1 MSPHLLEVDDLA
13 VHYRARRS
21 VVRAV
26 DAVSFTVGEGE
37 TVAIVGE
44 SGSGKSTTAYA
55 LLGLLPRSAAPARGR
70 IVFAGRDLVG
80 LPERRWRELRGREIA
95 LIPQDP
101 GTSLN
106 PVQRI
111 GAQVAEA
118 LLLSGEAGEGAGRDA
133 VRARTLELLADA
145 GLPEPELRA
154 RQYPSQLSGGMRQR
168 ALIAIAIAARPRL
181 IVADEPTS
189 ALDVTVQRRILDHIG
204 GLIRASGTSML
215 LITHDLGVA
224 AERADRILVMRSGS
238 IVEQGAPEEVLANP
252 RDPYTRTLIEAAPS
266 LSGAPRPRRAGPAV
280 IPGGAPGDPFAE
292 TSPDLAARTGQDRAD
307 PAPGGPDEPVVRV
320 EGLVK
325 EFRLPRSSG
334 APGTVRA
341 VDGVSFAIPR
351 GRTYGLVG
359 ESGSGKSTT
368 ARLILR
374 LAEPTE
380 GRVLLGGEDVTR
392 TRGAAQRLLRRRM
405 QIVHQNPFASL
416 DPRRTIEQTVTD
428 PLASFGLGSRAQRR
442 RRAAELVDLVALPA
456 SVLRRRP
463 AELSGGQ
470 RQRVAIARALVLN
483 PELVV
488 CDEPV
493 SALDVSVQAQILD
506 LLAALQAELGV
517 SYLFI
522 SHDLA
527 VVRHIADEVGV
538 LHRGRLVESG
548 PTEEIFAR
556 ARHAYT
562 RELLDAIPGRR

>member
-1 MSPHLLEVDDLA
+1 MSPHLLEVEDLA
-13 VHYRARRS
+13 VHYRVRRS

-26 DAVSFTVGEGE
+26 ESASFTVAEGE

-55 LLGLLPRSAAPARGR
+55 LLGLLPRSAGVTRGR
-70 IVFAGRDLVG
+70 IGFGGRDLAG

-118 LLLSGEAGEGAGRDA
+118 LRLSGEADRRAA
-133 VRARTLELLADA
+133 RARTLELLADA
-145 GLPEPELRA
+145 GLPDPGVQA

-168 ALIAIAIAARPRL
+168 VLIAIAIAARPRL

-189 ALDVTVQRRILDHIG
+189 ALDVTVQRRILDHVG
-204 GLIRASGTSML
+204 GLVRDSGTGLL

-224 AERADRILVMRSGS
+224 AERADRVLVMRAGT
-238 IVEQGAPEEVLANP
+238 IVEQGTPDEVLSDP
-252 RDPYTRTLIEAAPS
+252 RDPYTRALIDAAPS
-266 LSGAPRPRRAGPAV
+266 LAQAPRRRRLELTA
-280 IPGGAPGDPFAE
+280 IPGGAPGDPFAP
-292 TSPDLAARTGQDRAD
+292 TPGPAAKAEANGQAN
-307 PAPGGPDEPVVRV
+307 GEPVVRV
-320 EGLVK
+320 EGLTK

-334 APGTVRA
+334 RPGTLRA
-341 VDGVSFAIPR
+341 VDGVGFAIPR

-374 LAEPTE
+374 LADPTG
-380 GRVLLGGEDVTR
+380 GRVYLGGEDITG
-392 TRGAAQRLLRRRM
+392 TRGSAQRLLRRRM

-416 DPRRTIEQTVTD
+416 DPRRSVEQLVTD

-456 SVLRRRP
+456 SVLARRP

-548 PTEEIFAR
+548 PTERIFAG

>member
-1 MSPHLLEVDDLA
+1 MSPRLLEVEDLA
-13 VHYRARRS
+13 VRYRTRRS
-21 VVRAV
+21 AVRAV
-26 DAVSFTVGEGE
+26 ESASFAVGEGE

-55 LLGLLPRSAAPARGR
+55 LLGLLPRSARVVRGS
-70 IVFAGRDLVG
+70 IGFDGRDLAG

-118 LLLSGEAGEGAGRDA
+118 LRLSGGADRRTA
-133 VRARTLELLADA
+133 RARTLELLADA
-145 GLPEPELRA
+145 GLPDPAVQA

-204 GLIRASGTSML
+204 ALVRESGTGML

-224 AERADRILVMRSGS
+224 AERADRVLVMRSGA
-238 IVEQGAPEEVLANP
+238 IVEQGTPGEVLSDP
-252 RDPYTRTLIEAAPS
+252 RDPYTRSLIDAAPG
-266 LSGAPRPRRAGPAV
+266 LARTPRPHRVRLTA

-292 TSPDLAARTGQDRAD
+292 PRPARPPETGD
-307 PAPGGPDEPVVRV
+307 GPDVPVLRV
-320 EGLVK
+320 EDLVK
-325 EFRLPRSSG
+325 EFRPPRVG
-334 APGTVRA
+334 GRATAIRA
-341 VDGVSFAIPR
+341 VDGVSFTIPR

-374 LAEPTE
+374 LADPTG
-380 GRVLLGGEDVTR
+380 GRVFLGEEDITG
-392 TRGAAQRLLRRRM
+392 TRGSAQRLLRRRM
-405 QIVHQNPFASL
+405 QIVQQNPFASL
-416 DPRRTIEQTVTD
+416 DPRRSVEQIVTD
-428 PLASFGLGSRAQRR
+428 PLASFGLGSRARR
-442 RRAAELVDLVALPA
+442 RGRARELVDLVALPA
-456 SVLRRRP
+456 SVLGRRP

-548 PTEEIFAR
+548 PTEEIFAA
-556 ARHAYT
+556 ARHGHT

>member
-1 MSPHLLEVDDLA
+1 MTNPRLLLEVEDLA
-13 VHYRARRS
+13 VRYRARRS

-26 DAVSFTVGEGE
+26 ESASFTVGEGE

-55 LLGLLPRSAAPARGR
+55 LLGLLPRSARVTGGR
-70 IVFAGRDLVG
+70 VDFGGRDLTA
-80 LPERRWRELRGREIA
+80 LNERGWRALRGREIA

-106 PVQRI
+106 PVQRV

-118 LLLSGEAGEGAGRDA
+118 LRLSGGADRRA
-133 VRARTLELLADA
+133 ARTRALDLLADA
-145 GLPEPELRA
+145 GLPDPEVQA
-154 RQYPSQLSGGMRQR
+154 RQYPSELSGGMRQR
-168 ALIAIAIAARPRL
+168 VLIAIAIAARPRL

-189 ALDVTVQRRILDHIG
+189 ALDVTVQRRVLDHIG
-204 GLIRASGTSML
+204 GLVRESGTGLL

-224 AERADRILVMRSGS
+224 AERADRVLVMRSGA
-238 IVEQGAPEEVLANP
+238 IVERGTPGEVLSDP
-252 RDPYTRTLIEAAPS
+252 RDPYTRSLIEAAPG
-266 LSGAPRPRRAGPAV
+266 LARTPRPRRVRLTAVPA
-280 IPGGAPGDPFAE
+280 GAPGDPFAAKPA
-292 TSPDLAARTGQDRAD
+292 TVPDAKPDAD
-307 PAPGGPDEPVVRV
+307 GPVLRV

-325 EFRLPRSSG
+325 EFRAPRSSG
-334 APGTVRA
+334 TIRA
-341 VDGVSFAIPR
+341 VDDVSFAIPR

-374 LAEPTE
+374 LADPTG
-380 GRVLLGGEDVTR
+380 GRVFLDGEDITAS
-392 TRGAAQRLLRRRM
+392 RGAAQRLLRRRM

-416 DPRRTIEQTVTD
+416 DPRRSIERIVTD

-442 RRAAELVDLVALPA
+442 RRAAELIDLVALPA

-483 PELVV
+483 PEVLV

-538 LHRGRLVESG
+538 LSRGRLVESG
-548 PTEEIFAR
+548 PTEQIFAA

>member
-1 MSPHLLEVDDLA
+1 MSAALLEVEDLA
-13 VHYRARRS
+13 VRYRTRRS
-21 VVRAV
+21 AVRAV
-26 DAVSFTVGEGE
+26 EAATFTVGEGE

-55 LLGLLPRSAAPARGR
+55 LLGLLPRSAAVTGGR
-70 IVFAGRDLVG
+70 IGFAGRDLAG
-80 LPERRWRELRGREIA
+80 LPERGWRELRGRQIA

-118 LLLSGEAGEGAGRDA
+118 LRLSGNADRGT

-145 GLPEPELRA
+145 GLPDPEVRA

-204 GLIRASGTSML
+204 GLVRESGTSLL

-224 AERADRILVMRSGS
+224 AERADRVLVMRAGA
-238 IVEQGAPEEVLANP
+238 IVEQGAPGDVLAAP
-252 RDPYTRTLIEAAPS
+252 RDPYTRALIDAAPG
-266 LSGAPRPRRAGPAV
+266 LARTPRPRRLELAAL
-280 IPGGAPGDPFAE
+280 PGGAPGDPFA
-292 TSPDLAARTGQDRAD
+292 DAR
-307 PAPGGPDEPVVRV
+307 PAPAPAGDDGTAPPVVAV
-320 EGLVK
+320 EDLTK
-325 EFRLPRSSG
+325 DFRLPRS
-334 APGTVRA
+334 ADRPGTLRA
-341 VDGVSFAIPR
+341 VDGVSLAIAR

-359 ESGSGKSTT
+359 ESGSGKSTI

-374 LAEPTE
+374 LADPTS
-380 GRVLLGGEDVTR
+380 GRILLGGEDVTAA
-392 TRGAAQRLLRRRM
+392 RGARQRLLRRRM

-416 DPRRTIEQTVTD
+416 DPRRSVEQIVTD
-428 PLASFGLGSRAQRR
+428 PLASFGLGSRARR
-442 RRAAELVDLVALPA
+442 RHRAKELIDLVALPA
-456 SVLRRRP
+456 AVLGRRP

-506 LLAALQAELGV
+506 LLAALQSELGV

-548 PTEEIFAR
+548 PTEQIFAA

>member
-1 MSPHLLEVDDLA
+1 MTNPRLLEVEDLA
-13 VHYRARRS
+13 VRYRTRRS

-26 DAVSFTVGEGE
+26 ESASFTVGEGE

-55 LLGLLPRSAAPARGR
+55 LLGLLPRAAGVTGGR
-70 IVFAGRDLVG
+70 IAFDGRDLTA
-80 LPERRWRELRGREIA
+80 LPERGWRELRGREIA

-106 PVQRI
+106 PVQRV

-118 LLLSGEAGEGAGRDA
+118 VRLAGDA
-133 VRARTLELLADA
+133 DRGGARTRALGLLADA
-145 GLPEPELRA
+145 GLPDPEAQA
-154 RQYPSQLSGGMRQR
+154 RRYPSELSGGMRQR
-168 ALIAIAIAARPRL
+168 VLIAIAIAARPRL
-181 IVADEPTS
+181 IVADEPSS
-189 ALDVTVQRRILDHIG
+189 ALDVTVQRRVLDHIG
-204 GLIRASGTSML
+204 GLVRESGTGLL

-224 AERADRILVMRSGS
+224 AERADRVLVMRSGA
-238 IVEQGAPEEVLANP
+238 IVERGTPGEVLSDP
-252 RDPYTRTLIEAAPS
+252 RDPYTRSLIEAAPG
-266 LSGAPRPRRAGPAV
+266 LARTPRPRRVRLTAV
-280 IPGGAPGDPFAE
+280 PGGAPGDPFAVKPAAV
-292 TSPDLAARTGQDRAD
+292 PDAAAD
-307 PAPGGPDEPVVRV
+307 GPVLRV

-325 EFRLPRSSG
+325 EFRAPRSS
-334 APGTVRA
+334 GTVRA
-341 VDGVSFAIPR
+341 VDDVSFAIPR

-374 LAEPTE
+374 LADPTA
-380 GRVLLGGEDVTR
+380 GRVFLGGEDITGA
-392 TRGAAQRLLRRRM
+392 RGGAQRLLRRRM

-416 DPRRTIEQTVTD
+416 DPRRPIERIVTD

-442 RRAAELVDLVALPA
+442 RRAAELVDLVALPS

-483 PELVV
+483 PELLV

-538 LHRGRLVESG
+538 LSRGRLVESG
-548 PTEEIFAR
+548 PTEQIFAG

>member
-1 MSPHLLEVDDLA
+1 MSPRLLEVEDLT
-13 VHYRARRS
+13 VHYRARRGA
-21 VVRAV
+21 VRAV
-26 DAVSFTVGEGE
+26 EAASFAVGEGE

-55 LLGLLPRSAAPARGR
+55 LLGLLPRSARVERGR
-70 IVFAGRDLVG
+70 IGFDGRDLAG
-80 LPERRWRELRGREIA
+80 LPERRWREVRGREIA

-118 LLLSGEAGEGAGRDA
+118 LRLSGGADRRTA
-133 VRARTLELLADA
+133 RARTLELLADA
-145 GLPEPELRA
+145 GLPDPAVQA

-168 ALIAIAIAARPRL
+168 ALITIAIAARPRL

-189 ALDVTVQRRILDHIG
+189 ALDVTVQRRILDLLG
-204 GLIRASGTSML
+204 ALVRESGTGLL

-224 AERADRILVMRSGS
+224 AERADRVLVMRSGA
-238 IVEQGAPEEVLANP
+238 IVEQGTPGEVLSDP
-252 RDPYTRTLIEAAPS
+252 RDPYTRSLIDAAPG
-266 LSGAPRPRRAGPAV
+266 LARTPRRHRVRLTA
-280 IPGGAPGDPFAE
+280 IPGDPFAE
-292 TSPDLAARTGQDRAD
+292 PRPAR
-307 PAPGGPDEPVVRV
+307 APEAGAGPDVPVLRV
-320 EGLVK
+320 EELVK
-325 EFRLPRSSG
+325 EFRPPRAAG
-334 APGTVRA
+334 RATAIRA
-341 VDGVSFAIPR
+341 VDGVSFTIPR

-374 LAEPTE
+374 LADPTG
-380 GRVLLGGEDVTR
+380 GRVLLGEEDITG

-405 QIVHQNPFASL
+405 QIVQQNPYASL
-416 DPRRTIEQTVTD
+416 DPRRTVEQIVTD

-442 RRAAELVDLVALPA
+442 GRARELVDLVALPA
-456 SVLRRRP
+456 SVLARRP

-493 SALDVSVQAQILD
+493 SALDVAVQAQILD

-548 PTEEIFAR
+548 PTEEIFAG
-556 ARHAYT
+556 ARHGHT

>member
-1 MSPHLLEVDDLA
+1 MSTPLLEVDDLA
-13 VHYRARRS
+13 VWYRARRG
-21 VVRAV
+21 AV
-26 DAVSFTVGEGE
+26 PAVESVSFTVAEGE

-44 SGSGKSTTAYA
+44 SGSGKSTTALA
-55 LLGLLPRSAAPARGR
+55 LLGLLPASAELVRGR
-70 IVFAGRDLVG
+70 IGFAGQDLAA
-80 LPERRWRELRGREIA
+80 LPERRLRALRGREIA

-106 PVQRI
+106 PVQRV
-111 GAQVAEA
+111 GKQVAEA
-118 LLLSGEAGEGAGRDA
+118 LRLAGEADRRTARERA
-133 VRARTLELLADA
+133 VRLLADA
-145 GLPEPELRA
+145 GLPEPEIRA

-168 ALIAIAIAARPRL
+168 ALIAIAIAGRPRL

-204 GLIRASGTSML
+204 ELIHASGTSMV

-224 AERADRILVMRSGS
+224 AERADRILVMRAGRV
-238 IVEQGAPEEVLANP
+238 VEQGTPAQVLSAP
-252 RDPYTRTLIEAAPS
+252 RDPYTRSLIEAAPS
-266 LSGAPRPRRAGPAV
+266 IDGSARPRRVKPAAV
-280 IPGGAPGDPFAE
+280 PVGAPGDPSAGPGAG
-292 TSPDLAARTGQDRAD
+292 TPVRAPDG
-307 PAPGGPDEPVVRV
+307 PAVRV

-334 APGTVRA
+334 AGRPGTIRA

-351 GRTYGLVG
+351 GRTFGLVG
-359 ESGSGKSTT
+359 ESGSGKSTI

-380 GRVLLGGEDVTR
+380 GRVFLGEDDITAS
-392 TRGAAQRLLRRRM
+392 RGAEQRLLRRRM
-405 QIVHQNPFASL
+405 QIVQQNPYVSL
-416 DPRRTIEQTVTD
+416 DPRRTVEQIVAD
-428 PLASFGLGSRAQRR
+428 PLASFGLGTRERR
-442 RRAAELVDLVALPA
+442 RARAAELVDLVALPR

-463 AELSGGQ
+463 GELSGGQ
-470 RQRVAIARALVLN
+470 RQRVAIARALVLG

-506 LLAALQAELGV
+506 LLAALQSELGM

-527 VVRHIADEVGV
+527 VVREIADEVGV
-538 LHRGRLVESG
+538 LRRGRLVESG
-548 PTEEIFAR
+548 PTERIFGD

-562 RELLDAIPGRR
+562 RELLAAIPGPRREVRS